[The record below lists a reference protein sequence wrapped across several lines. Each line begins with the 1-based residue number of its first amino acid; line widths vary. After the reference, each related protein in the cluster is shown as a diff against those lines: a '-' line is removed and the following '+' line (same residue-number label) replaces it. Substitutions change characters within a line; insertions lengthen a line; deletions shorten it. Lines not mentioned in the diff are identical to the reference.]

1 MEKVCQVTIVHKEKV
16 DTVKN
21 KLIKKDLSS
30 LIVLGECFSNSS
42 RIKIFY
48 ALENFK
54 EMCVC
59 DLAELLDAS
68 IAITSHHLRFLKKH
82 GMAKSRQDGKVVYYS
97 LANEDILS
105 AIHVFLKLSEN
116 LSMKS

>member
-1 MEKVCQVTIVHKEKV
+1 MTLTIGLF
-16 DTVKN
+16 DIRSIITR
-21 KLIKKDLSS
+21 LL
-30 LIVLGECFSNSS
+30 LGKCFSDFS

-48 ALENFK
+48 ALETYK

-59 DLAELLDAS
+59 DLAEILTAS
-68 IAITSHHLRFLKKH
+68 VATTSHHLRFLKKH

-105 AIHVFLKLSEN
+105 AIRVFLKLSEN